1 MTFIAVI
8 SIVFISAVYTLDS
21 LTLSSYQPFLL
32 GTVDENNIY
41 ISNTNVDMIF
51 NVITKEKTFL
61 SSHLSYLNYN
71 NFPWVIIRNS
81 IKYIFD
87 NNKYIILTMRIM
99 FKAQLHLRIVES
111 LFLLRQLQFIY

>member
-51 NVITKEKTFL
+51 NVITKEKTF
-61 SSHLSYLNYN
+61 YL
-71 NFPWVIIRNS
+71 
-81 IKYIFD
+81 
-87 NNKYIILTMRIM
+87 L
-99 FKAQLHLRIVES
+99 
-111 LFLLRQLQFIY
+111 